1 MKGIVRI
8 EVDFPLPVELSNEM
22 QRGLMEAVGRI
33 CEDYN
38 RAHPDRVMWPFGV
51 GSKITRM
58 PITAEEEA
66 QFGIQFDDSV
76 LHIEVAERERYAD
89 TFRPRAGRRRRRV
102 QLIFAWYDFWV
113 GWFWDRTKRR
123 LYIFPVPTVGLM
135 IDFGGR
141 S

>member
-33 CEDYN
+33 CEGYN

-58 PITAEEEA
+58 PITVEDEA
-66 QFGIQFDDSV
+66 RFGIQFDESV
-76 LHIEVAERERYAD
+76 FQIEVAERERCAD
-89 TFRPRAGRRRRRV
+89 TFRPRASGRRWRV
-102 QLIFAWYDFWV
+102 RPIFAWYDFWV
-113 GWFWDRTKRR
+113 GWYWDRTKRR
-123 LYIFPVPTVGLM
+123 LYVFPAPMVGLM
-135 IDFGGR
+135 IDFGA
-141 S
+141 